1 MLSHAVLHYDGC
13 HAGDHRPCSTTLL
26 AFFWHAGALYAIP
39 DLPRVDQGGSRRA
52 GKMAAA
58 GYQLLRLDMDTK
70 EWQRIA
76 CQVGWKRRGIEVLAD
91 TECGVTTGC
100 RGCLRGARAGTR
112 LAMCTAGCSE

>member
-1 MLSHAVLHYDGC
+1 MLGFDGC
-13 HAGDHRPCSTTLL
+13 CSGDHRPCSTTLL

-70 EWQRIA
+70 EWQRVA
-76 CQVGWKRRGIEVLAD
+76 CQVRQMCRVVVALTGHRGKLHSCSCA
-91 TECGVTTGC
+91 
-100 RGCLRGARAGTR
+100 AR
-112 LAMCTAGCSE
+112 